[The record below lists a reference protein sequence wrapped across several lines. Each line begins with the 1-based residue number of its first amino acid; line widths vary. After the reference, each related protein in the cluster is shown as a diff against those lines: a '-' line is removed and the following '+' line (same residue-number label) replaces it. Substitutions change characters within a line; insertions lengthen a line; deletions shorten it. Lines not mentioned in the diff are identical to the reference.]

1 MSDVAAVPADEGAAA
16 PSGIEGDA
24 EQYRGEL
31 TGYAYRMLGSAFE
44 AEDAVQDTLVR
55 AWRSADKFEGR
66 SSLRSWLYRIATNV
80 CIDMLNSRNRR
91 ALPLDLS
98 SSPSPP
104 VESSLGTPLSEETW
118 VGPLPDSR
126 LEPAAEDPAERAV
139 QRESIRLAFIA
150 ALQQLPAR
158 QRAVLILRD
167 VLRWK
172 ADEVAQLLDTTT
184 ASVNSALQRARATL
198 SEHRSDT
205 GPAPDPMDEEH
216 AALLAR
222 YVELFERYDIDALV
236 SLLHED
242 ATQSMPPYALWLR
255 GPVDIAAFHLGPG
268 SECRGSQMLPVM
280 ANGSPAFAQY
290 RRSASGDG
298 YEPWGIHTLEIT
310 DGRISQITNF
320 LGPDVFTLFGLP
332 LRLED

>member
-1 MSDVAAVPADEGAAA
+1 MSDVAAAPADEGAVR
-16 PSGIEGDA
+16 PTGIEGDA
-24 EQYRGEL
+24 ERYRGEL

-98 SSPSPP
+98 GSPSPP
-104 VESSLGTPLSEETW
+104 VESSLGTPLSEENW

-139 QRESIRLAFIA
+139 QRESIRLAFVA

-158 QRAVLILRD
+158 QRSVLILRD

-172 ADEVAQLLDTTT
+172 ADEVARLLDTTT

-198 SEHRSDT
+198 SERRSD
-205 GPAPDPMDEEH
+205 GGRAPDPMDEEH

-222 YVELFERYDIDALV
+222 YVELFERYDIEALV
-236 SLLHED
+236 TLLHED
-242 ATQSMPPYALWLR
+242 ATQSMPPYALWLH
-255 GPVDIAAFHLGPG
+255 GPVDIAAWHLGPG
-268 SECRGSQMLPVM
+268 SECRGSRMLPVM

-298 YEPWGIHTLEIT
+298 YESWGIHTLEIT

-320 LGPDVFTLFGLP
+320 LGSEVFALFGLP